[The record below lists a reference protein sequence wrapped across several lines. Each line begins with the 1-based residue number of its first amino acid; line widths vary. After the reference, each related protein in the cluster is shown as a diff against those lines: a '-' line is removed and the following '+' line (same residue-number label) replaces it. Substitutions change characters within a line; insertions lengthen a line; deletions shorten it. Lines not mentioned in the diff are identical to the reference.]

1 MLNPPPLHSLQSP
14 ERGISPSRS
23 TILLNNLSTI
33 RVPTDHE
40 EATLHQG
47 QKQAMD
53 SEIQALLYNQTLLL
67 ADLPAGKKAVGY
79 KWVYTSKFKSDGT
92 LDRYKARLVAKGY
105 YQTPGL
111 DFTDISH
118 LQLNSTQKRF

>member
-1 MLNPPPLHSLQSP
+1 
-14 ERGISPSRS
+14 
-23 TILLNNLSTI
+23 
-33 RVPTDHE
+33 
-40 EATLHQG
+40 
-47 QKQAMD
+47 MD
-53 SEIQALLYNQTLLL
+53 SEIQALLHNQTLLL

-118 LQLNSTQKRF
+118 QQLNSTQ